1 MIPNRPDACPCGGA
15 SPATGGKATPP
26 RYADCCGRFI
36 DGGAPAP
43 SALEL
48 MRSRYTAYVL
58 GALDYLRAT
67 WDARTCPP
75 DLDIDPDAPDAP
87 RWLGLAIKRHAT
99 LDETHAEVEFVA
111 RYKVGRPRV
120 PAARD
125 EPLHARR
132 TRFLAL
138 CRRRCKRALT
148 NTCCVRR
155 RVIPALHNLNLSG

>member
-111 RYKVGRPRV
+111 RYKVGGRAYRLHETSRFT
-120 PAARD
+120 RD
-125 EPLHARR
+125 EHGFWRYVDGDVSER
-132 TRFLAL
+132 
-138 CRRRCKRALT
+138 
-148 NTCCVRR
+148 
-155 RVIPALHNLNLSG
+155 

>member
-15 SPATGGKATPP
+15 SPATAGKAAPP
-26 RYADCCGRFI
+26 RYADCCCRFI

-58 GALDYLRAT
+58 GAIDYLRAT

-87 RWLGLAIKRHAT
+87 RWLGLAIKRHAA

-111 RYKVGRPRV
+111 RYKVGGRAYRLHETSRFT
-120 PAARD
+120 RD
-125 EPLHARR
+125 EHGFWRYVDGDVSER
-132 TRFLAL
+132 
-138 CRRRCKRALT
+138 
-148 NTCCVRR
+148 
-155 RVIPALHNLNLSG
+155 